1 MAEARLVGDDGAEV
15 GKASGGLSPAGTA
28 GVVCCTVREFA
39 LANPVGTG

>member
-1 MAEARLVGDDGAEV
+1 MALAALGIILWLRHRAGFL
-15 GKASGGLSPAGTA
+15 LLGTA